1 MSCATKCKIGTV
13 RTIFLVLNWIVL
25 AISILLVI
33 FNLLI
38 SFAAFAE
45 NFVNEVAA
53 ALGLSS
59 SIITSF
65 LVISTLLVSF
75 FSGVASVGMEAA
87 AYREHWN
94 TPAGKEMFQI
104 CCCHIMK
111 TKMAIYCVVTFVFGL
126 GLLVATGLFNT
137 GLVTVDIN
145 SLLDG
150 FTLGS
155 CNDVIGSLII
165 PLQTPNQCCGLDT
178 FNTTNCGSWEN
189 NIPRSCGCD
198 PSLNETGCITAAD
211 AVSSFSCVINDATV
225 SLIDSDGN
233 QEVGMWTTGCDDVF
247 VAEYFEGFGVIYA
260 FGYGIGGFLLICFG
274 LAVAVSCM
282 GD

>member
-1 MSCATKCKIGTV
+1 MSFATKVKIGTV
-13 RTIFLVLNWIVL
+13 RSIFLVVNWIVL

-45 NFVNEVAA
+45 NFVNEVGAA
-53 ALGLSS
+53 IGVSNS
-59 SIITSF
+59 VITSF

-75 FSGVASVGMEAA
+75 FSGIASLGMEAA

-94 TPAGKEMFQI
+94 TPAGKEMFQT

-111 TKMAIYCVVTFVFGL
+111 TKMAIYCVVTFTFGL

-137 GLVTVDIN
+137 GLVKVDIN
-145 SLLDG
+145 SLLNTV
-150 FTLGS
+150 TLGS
-155 CNDVIGSLII
+155 CNDVLGSLII
-165 PLQTPNQCCGLDT
+165 PLQTPNQCCGLET
-178 FNTTNCGSWEN
+178 FNTTTCGSWEN

-198 PSLNETGCITAAD
+198 PSLNETGCMTAAD
-211 AVSSFSCVINDATV
+211 ATAAFSCVINDDFV

-233 QEVGMWTTGCDDVF
+233 QETGMWTTGCDDVF
-247 VAEYFEGFGVIYA
+247 VAEYFEGFNVIYA
-260 FGYGIGGFLLICFG
+260 FGYGIGVFLLICFG
-274 LAVAVSCM
+274 LALAVSCM